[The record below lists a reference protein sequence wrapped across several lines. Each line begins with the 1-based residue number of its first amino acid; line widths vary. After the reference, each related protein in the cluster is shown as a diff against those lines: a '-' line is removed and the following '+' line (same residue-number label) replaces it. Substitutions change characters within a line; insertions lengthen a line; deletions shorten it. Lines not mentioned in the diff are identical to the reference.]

1 MSSKQVEF
9 IAPAAGERVDKAIV
23 AEIGESLSRAQ
34 IQTLIGEEQVTVNGK
49 AVKANFK
56 LKGGETIRVL
66 IPIKEKAESVLA
78 EDIALKVIYE
88 DADLAVIDKPAGMTV
103 HPGVQNETGTLV
115 SALLSRWPEIAAMN
129 IEEKR
134 AGIVHRL
141 DKDTSGLIVIA
152 KNDPA
157 RRKLMEQFQA
167 HTIEKSYIALVERKP
182 QTKVGRIDAPIARDP
197 HNRKRMAVIRNGKNA
212 ITEYTVID
220 DDFHNGQALVKL
232 NILTGR
238 THQIRVHM
246 AFIGCPVV
254 GDRMYGFRKQRTGM
268 RRHFLH
274 ATELA
279 FNQPTSGE
287 RLNFESPLP
296 AGLQNVLEKLKEN

>member
-9 IAPAAGERVDKAIV
+9 TAPTAGERVDKAIV
-23 AEIGESLSRAQ
+23 AEIGEGLSRAQ
-34 IQTLIGEEQVTVNGK
+34 IQMLIGEERVTVNGK
-49 AVKANFK
+49 TVKANFK
-56 LKGGETIRVL
+56 LKGGEIIRVL
-66 IPIKEKAESVLA
+66 IPVKEQPETVIAEAIPLN
-78 EDIALKVIYE
+78 VIYE
-88 DADLAVIDKPAGMTV
+88 DDDLAVIDKPAGMTV

-115 SALLSRWPEIAAMN
+115 SAMLARWPQIATMN

-157 RRKLMEQFQA
+157 RRKLMAQFQA
-167 HTIEKSYIALVERKP
+167 HTIEKSYIALLERKP
-182 QTKVGRIDAPIARDP
+182 QTTVGRIDAPIARDP
-197 HNRKRMAVIRNGKNA
+197 QNRKRMAVVRGGKNA
-212 ITEYTVID
+212 ITEFTVID
-220 DDFHNGQALVKL
+220 DDFKNGQALVKL

-254 GDRMYGFRKQRTGM
+254 GDRVYGFRKQRVSM
-268 RRHFLH
+268 KRHFLH
-274 ATELA
+274 AAELS
-279 FNQPTSGE
+279 FDQPTTGK
-287 RLNFESPLP
+287 RLSFTSPLP
-296 AGLQNVLEKLKEN
+296 AGLQNILEKLRH

>member
-1 MSSKQVEF
+1 MSNKQVEF
-9 IAPAAGERVDKAIV
+9 TAPTAGERVDKAIV
-23 AEIGESLSRAQ
+23 AQIGESLSRAQ
-34 IQTLIGEEQVTVNGK
+34 IQTLIADEQVTVNGK
-49 AVKANFK
+49 TVKANFK
-56 LKGGETIRVL
+56 LKGGETIQVL
-66 IPIKEKAESVLA
+66 IPVKEQPETVLA
-78 EDIALKVIYE
+78 EAIPLKVIYE
-88 DADLAVIDKPAGMTV
+88 DDDLAVIDKPAGMTV

-167 HTIEKSYIALVERKP
+167 HTIEKSYIALLERKP
-182 QTKVGRIDAPIARDP
+182 QTTVGRIDAPIARDP
-197 HNRKRMAVIRNGKNA
+197 QNRKRMAVVRSGKNA
-212 ITEYTVID
+212 ITEFTVID

-287 RLNFESPLP
+287 RLNFTSPLP
-296 AGLQNVLEKLKEN
+296 VGLQNVLEKLKEN

>member
-1 MSSKQVEF
+1 MSNKQVEF
-9 IAPAAGERVDKAIV
+9 TAPTAGERVDKAIV

-34 IQTLIGEEQVTVNGK
+34 IQTLIADEQVTVNGK
-49 AVKANFK
+49 IVKANFK

-66 IPIKEKAESVLA
+66 IPVKEKAETVVA
-78 EDIALKVIYE
+78 EAIPLKVIYE
-88 DADLAVIDKPAGMTV
+88 DDDLAVIEKPAGMTV

-115 SALLSRWPEIAAMN
+115 SAMLSRWPQVAAMN

-141 DKDTSGLIVIA
+141 DKDTSGLIVVA

-157 RRKLMEQFQA
+157 RRKLMAQFQA
-167 HTIEKSYIALVERKP
+167 HTIEKSYLALLERKP
-182 QTKVGRIDAPIARDP
+182 QTNVGKIDAPIARDP
-197 HNRKRMAVIRNGKNA
+197 QNRKRMAVVRGGKNA
-212 ITEYTVID
+212 ITEFTILD
-220 DDFHNGQALVKL
+220 DNFKHGQALVRL

-254 GDRMYGFRKQRTGM
+254 GDRVYGFRKQRVGM
-268 RRHFLH
+268 KRHFLH
-274 ATELA
+274 AAELS
-279 FNQPTSGE
+279 FDQPTTGK
-287 RLNFESPLP
+287 RLSFTSPLP
-296 AGLQNVLEKLKEN
+296 AGLQNILDKLKED